1 MEENEKSKNIAELK
15 ERAQKILSLLKQ
27 AYPDVKG
34 TELNFSNAWE
44 LLVAT
49 VLAAQTPD
57 ARVNEVTKVLFQRY
71 RSIKDYAEADDR
83 ELEEILKP
91 INFYRKK
98 AQRIKSIAKIILE
111 KYNGEIPKSIE
122 ELTKIPGIG
131 RKTANMVLANA
142 LNVVEGITVDTHVM
156 RLANRLKLTT
166 QKDRNKIEKELME
179 IIPKE
184 EWFDFSNLLI
194 AHGKRVCSAKKP
206 KCEICVIRE
215 LCPSAQT
222 TSE

>member
-1 MEENEKSKNIAELK
+1 
-15 ERAQKILSLLKQ
+15 
-27 AYPDVKG
+27 
-34 TELNFSNAWE
+34 
-44 LLVAT
+44 
-49 VLAAQTPD
+49 
-57 ARVNEVTKVLFQRY
+57 
-71 RSIKDYAEADDR
+71 
-83 ELEEILKP
+83 
-91 INFYRKK
+91 
-98 AQRIKSIAKIILE
+98 
-111 KYNGEIPKSIE
+111 
-122 ELTKIPGIG
+122 KIPGIG

-156 RLANRLKLTT
+156 RLANRLKLTA

-184 EWFDFSNLLI
+184 EWFNFSNLLI

>member
-1 MEENEKSKNIAELK
+1 MMENEYNRDIAELK
-15 ERAQKILSLLKQ
+15 ERVQKILLLLKQ

-57 ARVNEVTKVLFQRY
+57 ARVNEVTKILFQKY
-71 RSIKDYAEADDR
+71 KSIKDYAEADEK

-98 AQRIKSIAKIILE
+98 TQRIKSIAKIILE
-111 KYNGEIPKSIE
+111 EYNGEIPKSIE

-142 LNVVEGITVDTHVM
+142 LNIIEGITVDTHVM

-179 IIPKE
+179 IIPRE
-184 EWFDFSNLLI
+184 EWFNFSNLLI
-194 AHGKRVCSAKKP
+194 AHGKRVCNAKKP

-215 LCPSAQT
+215 LCPSFQIK
-222 TSE
+222 

>member
-1 MEENEKSKNIAELK
+1 MMENEYNRDIAELK
-15 ERAQKILSLLKQ
+15 ERVQKILLLLKQ

-57 ARVNEVTKVLFQRY
+57 ARVNEVTKILFQKY
-71 RSIKDYAEADDR
+71 KSIKDYAEADEK

-98 AQRIKSIAKIILE
+98 TQRIKSIAKIILE

-142 LNVVEGITVDTHVM
+142 LNIIEGITVDTHVM

-179 IIPKE
+179 IIPRE
-184 EWFDFSNLLI
+184 EWFNFSNLLI
-194 AHGKRVCSAKKP
+194 AHGKRVCNAKKP

-215 LCPSAQT
+215 LCPSFQIK
-222 TSE
+222 

>member
-1 MEENEKSKNIAELK
+1 MEENEQSKNIAELK

-156 RLANRLKLTT
+156 RLANRFKLTT

>member
-1 MEENEKSKNIAELK
+1 MKENEQRRNIAELK
-15 ERAQKILSLLKQ
+15 ERAQRILSLLKQ

-57 ARVNEVTKVLFQRY
+57 ARVNEVTKILFQRY

-166 QKDRNKIEKELME
+166 QKDRDKIEKELME

-184 EWFDFSNLLI
+184 EWFNFSNLLI

-206 KCEICVIRE
+206 KCEICVLKE
-215 LCPSAQT
+215 LCPSAHM

>member
-1 MEENEKSKNIAELK
+1 MMENEYNRDIAELK
-15 ERAQKILSLLKQ
+15 ERVQKILLLLKQ

-57 ARVNEVTKVLFQRY
+57 ARVNEVTKILFQKY
-71 RSIKDYAEADDR
+71 KSIKDYAEADKK

-98 AQRIKSIAKIILE
+98 TQRIKSIAKIILE
-111 KYNGEIPKSIE
+111 EYNGEIPKSIE

-142 LNVVEGITVDTHVM
+142 LNIIEGITVDTHVM

-179 IIPKE
+179 IIPRE
-184 EWFDFSNLLI
+184 EWFNFSNLLI
-194 AHGKRVCSAKKP
+194 AHGKRVCNAKKP

-215 LCPSAQT
+215 LCPSFQIK
-222 TSE
+222 